1 VHTAVTGRIAGG
13 KYIMHDENEIL
24 AVISAAVAML
34 NATPEVKLVVRSYR
48 RVNQTSPVWNTIGR
62 EEIVSSRL

>member
-1 VHTAVTGRIAGG
+1 
-13 KYIMHDENEIL
+13 MHDENEIL